1 MPGPQRL
8 RCEALLSRFALAHC
22 YHVFSEVGRSQSLR
36 MKSLQGFMFSQ
47 PLHHL
52 PGDGCHTD
60 PDLLCIPGREMYNY
74 SILTGGTVMGSYFF

>member
-1 MPGPQRL
+1 M
-8 RCEALLSRFALAHC
+8 E
-22 YHVFSEVGRSQSLR
+22 
-36 MKSLQGFMFSQ
+36 SLQGFMFSQ